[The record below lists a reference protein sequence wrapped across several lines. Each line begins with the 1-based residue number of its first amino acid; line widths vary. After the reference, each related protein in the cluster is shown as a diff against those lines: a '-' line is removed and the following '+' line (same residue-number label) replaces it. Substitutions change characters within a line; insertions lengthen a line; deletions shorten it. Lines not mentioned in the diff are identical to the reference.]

1 MKDYDCSREP
11 MMSDV
16 SPISEDKDYQIHHSI
31 QLTDREMAIAKVAAK
46 IAVREVSDEFYRQVG
61 KGLVTRILVWIGLV
75 FVGFAMA
82 RGWITFPQ

>member
-1 MKDYDCSREP
+1 
-11 MMSDV
+11 MSDV

-61 KGLVTRILVWIGLV
+61 KGLVTRVFIWIGLV
-75 FVGFAMA
+75 FVGYATA
-82 RGWITFPQ
+82 RGWITIPK